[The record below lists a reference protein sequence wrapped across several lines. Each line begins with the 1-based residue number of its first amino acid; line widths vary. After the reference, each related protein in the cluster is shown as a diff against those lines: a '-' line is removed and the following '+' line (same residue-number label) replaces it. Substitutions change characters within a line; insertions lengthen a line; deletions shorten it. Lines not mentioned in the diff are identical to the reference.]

1 MNSWHNDLL
10 VVEKN
15 NVDTRLA
22 IEKSLEMHSKF
33 LIQIYHEHYLLRK
46 SINKNAKF
54 SIISKSDLKNI
65 LISDSRVKDLFALE
79 LDKQMYDTYI
89 VCKKFN
95 VTYSFNKLY
104 GFTTDRITPYF
115 LIKLYIKNNLLFKL
129 CIFIFIIAILTTI
142 LNIIGFI

>member
-1 MNSWHNDLL
+1 MNSWQNDLL

-15 NVDTRLA
+15 NIDTRLA

-46 SINKNAKF
+46 SINKNATF
-54 SIISKSDLKNI
+54 SIINSSDLKNI
-65 LISDSRVKDLFALE
+65 LRSDPRVKDLFSLSSHA
-79 LDKQMYDTYI
+79 YDTYI
-89 VCKKFN
+89 ECKKFN
-95 VTYSFNKLY
+95 VTYSFDKLY

>member
-1 MNSWHNDLL
+1 MNSWQNDLL

-15 NVDTRLA
+15 NIDTRLA

-46 SINKNAKF
+46 SINKNATF
-54 SIISKSDLKNI
+54 SIINSSDLKNI
-65 LISDSRVKDLFALE
+65 LRSDPRVKDLFSLSSHP
-79 LDKQMYDTYI
+79 YDTYI
-89 VCKKFN
+89 ECKKFN
-95 VTYSFNKLY
+95 VTYSFDRLY
-104 GFTTDRITPYF
+104 YFTTNSITPYF
-115 LIKLYIKNNLLFKL
+115 LIKLYIKNNLSFKL